1 MKTTTGKTMKE
12 TTKAPKRKKR
22 TSDMDPMRIDEEED
36 WEDDEGEE
44 DDEWDEEEE
53 DQ

>member
-1 MKTTTGKTMKE
+1 MKRKIGKTMTGTRKV
-12 TTKAPKRKKR
+12 PKRKTR
-22 TSDMDPMRIDEEED
+22 MSDMLPLKIDEEED

>member
-1 MKTTTGKTMKE
+1 MTGKTMKATMRKAK
-12 TTKAPKRKKR
+12 TTKR
-22 TSDMDPMRIDEEED
+22 TNDMLPLRMDEEED
-36 WEDDEGEE
+36 WEDDEGDE